1 MPADRRLM
9 IETAR
14 VGMRVRRHPDF
25 PEPEFSGGKTFVVS
39 GVFPRGIKLEGVGC
53 LWDATRFI
61 PADPEPA
68 PSWATEELAELMSK
82 APAICAAVRRLI
94 AGSFRRDGERLASDA
109 CPRFSIPCRPDHDD
123 DVVVLDWIAALVK
136 APGLLPRAPAS
147 TTDRAAT
154 LDDGWWA

>member
-1 MPADRRLM
+1 MPADRRL
-9 IETAR
+9 TTSPL
-14 VGMRVRRHPDF
+14 G
-25 PEPEFSGGKTFVVS
+25 TW
-39 GVFPRGIKLEGVGC
+39 GI
-53 LWDATRFI
+53 DRFI
-61 PADPEPA
+61 PADPKPEPVQELHELPEPA